1 MAATLA
7 LSAESFVGRAEMVTG
22 SYEISTGA
30 YVETLHGARMV
41 PTAEGMRATNPRRG
55 KRVKAFSASLI
66 GAFRLFP
73 SSHIAHIRCCLMDD
87 VERAA

>member
-30 YVETLHGARMV
+30 YVETLHGARTV
-41 PTAEGMRATNPRRG
+41 PTAEGARSTNPRLRKG
-55 KRVKAFSASLI
+55 VKVISLIASSSWLARASASPP
-66 GAFRLFP
+66 RLGLRWNLT
-73 SSHIAHIRCCLMDD
+73 SDC
-87 VERAA
+87 V

>member
-30 YVETLHGARMV
+30 YVETLHGARTV
-41 PTAEGMRATNPRRG
+41 PTAEGARATNPRGGNKGLR
-55 KRVKAFSASLI
+55 RPCSRASWRSRHCELCTCKLNI
-66 GAFRLFP
+66 DIPLGA
-73 SSHIAHIRCCLMDD
+73 I
-87 VERAA
+87 

>member
-30 YVETLHGARMV
+30 YVETLHGARTV
-41 PTAEGMRATNPRRG
+41 PTAEGARATSDENAESARRG
-55 KRVKAFSASLI
+55 RGKGKGVNI
-66 GAFRLFP
+66 
-73 SSHIAHIRCCLMDD
+73 
-87 VERAA
+87 

>member
-30 YVETLHGARMV
+30 YVETLHGARTV
-41 PTAEGMRATNPRRG
+41 PTAEGARATNPRGRKG
-55 KRVKAFSASLI
+55 VNQT
-66 GAFRLFP
+66 
-73 SSHIAHIRCCLMDD
+73 CLLQI
-87 VERAA
+87 

>member
-30 YVETLHGARMV
+30 YVETLHGARTV
-41 PTAEGMRATNPRRG
+41 PTAEGARATNPRGG
-55 KRVKAFSASLI
+55 KGVN
-66 GAFRLFP
+66 P
-73 SSHIAHIRCCLMDD
+73 STYPILCHVPGLALCAYEVTGGR
-87 VERAA
+87 

>member
-30 YVETLHGARMV
+30 YVETLHGARTV
-41 PTAEGMRATNPRRG
+41 PTAEGARATNPRGG
-55 KRVKAFSASLI
+55 KRVTLLPPDTERCQMACI
-66 GAFRLFP
+66 GQEVSRELELGHGC
-73 SSHIAHIRCCLMDD
+73 S
-87 VERAA
+87 VYG

>member
-30 YVETLHGARMV
+30 YVETLHGARTV
-41 PTAEGMRATNPRRG
+41 PTAEGGEVSRNL
-55 KRVKAFSASLI
+55 KK
-66 GAFRLFP
+66 
-73 SSHIAHIRCCLMDD
+73 
-87 VERAA
+87 